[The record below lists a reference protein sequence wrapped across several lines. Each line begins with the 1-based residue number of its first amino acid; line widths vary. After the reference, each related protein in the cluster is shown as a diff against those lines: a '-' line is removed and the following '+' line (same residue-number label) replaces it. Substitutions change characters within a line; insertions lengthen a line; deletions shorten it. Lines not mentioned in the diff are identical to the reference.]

1 MKNKISLK
9 IASASKA
16 TPPVRA
22 GGLNVNAIIRVNPNN
37 KVRSEANAARQKA
50 YDGLTVGQALEQ
62 RIVDARD
69 LKYDSA
75 KNYITFEE
83 PTTKPTTKKSSK
95 TTKQSQ
101 RPSA

>member
-83 PTTKPTTKKSSK
+83 PTTKPTTKKSGK
-95 TTKQSQ
+95 ATKQSP
-101 RPSA
+101 RPTA